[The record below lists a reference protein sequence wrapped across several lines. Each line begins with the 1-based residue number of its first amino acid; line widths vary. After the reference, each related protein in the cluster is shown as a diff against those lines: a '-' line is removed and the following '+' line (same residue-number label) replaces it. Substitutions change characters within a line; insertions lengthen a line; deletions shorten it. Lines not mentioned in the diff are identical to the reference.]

1 VYFGLQLGV
10 YRVNKTAGDERFFLC
25 FFKTGI
31 RREKQLG
38 KKFSDCN
45 KTINKKKKR

>member
-1 VYFGLQLGV
+1 MRGFSFV
-10 YRVNKTAGDERFFLC
+10 

-38 KKFSDCN
+38 KNFFSDCN

>member
-31 RREKQLG
+31 GREKQLG
-38 KKFSDCN
+38 KFSDCN

>member
-1 VYFGLQLGV
+1 MRGFSLV
-10 YRVNKTAGDERFFLC
+10 

-38 KKFSDCN
+38 KNFSDCN